1 MKNNDFDFIKNRFD
15 SVEPSMP
22 DSLNKEILRQKI
34 SSNEEHKTIKFE
46 QKKNYFK
53 PIISAA
59 ACFILI
65 TGIAFAAN
73 SDVFNT
79 EKISGFG
86 NYDEINSKIT
96 ELEKESSVSEGGC
109 GIFNTTLVKDEENVE
124 KPDVVKTD
132 GEYIYCAYFDVE
144 GYTNRNKVY
153 IYKIQ
158 DNESEFVSVIDKLA
172 SDTDGE
178 YSDFYKINTLFV
190 YNNRLVI
197 ILDKSNPMSAD
208 KYKRDFNTT
217 IIKIYDISDKSNPS
231 LITEIEQSGE
241 YNQARM
247 ISGILYLTSDY
258 NVETN
263 DKNYTIPW
271 IKQNEETTYASS
283 KNIVCFE
290 NAKTAQYAVISTI
303 DVETGELSKGL
314 KAVLGGS
321 AKIYCTKDY
330 MYINEYI
337 EGERYG
343 EPERDVTSA
352 MKLNFKNGKFTYA
365 SETEVKQY
373 SNNTI
378 DIGRGDMYDSFL
390 YPFGE
395 YYISLGHD
403 ANDFKDEIILFDKN
417 MKELDSIIFENEC
430 ISVNT
435 NLPRFDK
442 NTNTIT
448 LPANYYDEGIED
460 YHYQGAV
467 VLEITNNKIEINDR
481 IKDSTH
487 IINIDY
493 ENYYYCPQIV
503 YDNCIYSIYINNN
516 APDNKKLKVF
526 SYKF

>member
-1 MKNNDFDFIKNRFD
+1 MITKYTYGNPFQTDA
-15 SVEPSMP
+15 VV
-22 DSLNKEILRQKI
+22 QKLEVQNGDVPYFTVAKTEEQLQFEYTLE
-34 SSNEEHKTIKFE
+34 NEEKVYGLGENVRGINKRGWIYKSCCADEPNHLEDRTSLYASHNFLVLDGGKE
-46 QKKNYFK
+46 QFGVFFDY
-53 PIISAA
+53 PGIIT
-59 ACFILI
+59 F
-65 TGIAFAAN
+65 
-73 SDVFNT
+73 DVGYTHLN
-79 EKISGFG
+79 EL
-86 NYDEINSKIT
+86 KIT
-96 ELEKESSVSEGGC
+96 LSEPDADVYIMTGESILDIVKQFRQLIGRSYIPPKWAFGYQQSRWGYMNEADIREVVKGHREKKIPLATSESVNIDVIE
-109 GIFNTTLVKDEENVE
+109 TTLKGSRFMFNGVE
-124 KPDVVKTD
+124 
-132 GEYIYCAYFDVE
+132 
-144 GYTNRNKVY
+144 
-153 IYKIQ
+153 
-158 DNESEFVSVIDKLA
+158 IDLP
-172 SDTDGE
+172 
-178 YSDFYKINTLFV
+178 L
-190 YNNRLVI
+190 
-197 ILDKSNPMSAD
+197 
-208 KYKRDFNTT
+208 
-217 IIKIYDISDKSNPS
+217 
-231 LITEIEQSGE
+231 SGDH
-241 YNQARM
+241 Q
-247 ISGILYLTSDY
+247 L
-258 NVETN
+258 
-263 DKNYTIPW
+263 
-271 IKQNEETTYASS
+271 
-283 KNIVCFE
+283 E

-343 EPERDVTSA
+343 EPERDVTFA
-352 MKLNFKNGKFTYA
+352 MKLNLKNGKFTYA

-503 YDNCIYSIYINNN
+503 YDDCIYSIYINNN

>member
-65 TGIAFAAN
+65 AGIAFAAN

-86 NYDEINSKIT
+86 NYDEVNSKIT

-330 MYINEYI
+330 MCINEYI

-352 MKLNFKNGKFTYA
+352 MKLNFKNGKFTYRQGHGRIPRHEQSRPRCA
-365 SETEVKQY
+365 RPRLRQVK
-373 SNNTI
+373 N
-378 DIGRGDMYDSFL
+378 G
-390 YPFGE
+390 
-395 YYISLGHD
+395 
-403 ANDFKDEIILFDKN
+403 KN
-417 MKELDSIIFENEC
+417 SR
-430 ISVNT
+430 
-435 NLPRFDK
+435 LP
-442 NTNTIT
+442 
-448 LPANYYDEGIED
+448 
-460 YHYQGAV
+460 
-467 VLEITNNKIEINDR
+467 VLEACCFLISGWRCGKRPPPRTMPRRKR
-481 IKDSTH
+481 QWLRPA
-487 IINIDY
+487 
-493 ENYYYCPQIV
+493 CRACCQ
-503 YDNCIYSIYINNN
+503 
-516 APDNKKLKVF
+516 APAAWPPVPPHTARTAP
-526 SYKF
+526 

>member
-1 MKNNDFDFIKNRFD
+1 MRNNDFDFIKNKFD
-15 SVEPSMP
+15 NAQP
-22 DSLNKEILRQKI
+22 DIPEDLNKDLLKQRIL
-34 SSNEEHKTIKFE
+34 SMDGHKTIKLK
-46 QKKNYFK
+46 QKKSHIKQFVY
-53 PIISAA
+53 AA
-59 ACFILI
+59 ACFVLI
-65 TGIAFAAN
+65 CGVAFAAN
-73 SDVFNT
+73 SNMFNADR
-79 EKISGFG
+79 ISGFG
-86 NYDEINSKIT
+86 DYDEINSKIT
-96 ELEKESSVSEGGC
+96 ELKKESSVSDGGG

-144 GYTNRNKVY
+144 GYTNRNKAY

-172 SDTDGE
+172 PDADNE
-178 YSDFYKINTLFV
+178 YADSYRINNLLV
-190 YNNRLVI
+190 YSNRLVI
-197 ILDKSNPMSAD
+197 ILDKTNPMSAD

-217 IIKIYDISDKSNPS
+217 IVKIYDVSDKSNPS

-271 IKQNEETTYASS
+271 IKQNKETTYASS
-283 KNIVCFE
+283 KDIVCFE

-365 SETEVKQY
+365 SGEEIKKY
-373 SNNTI
+373 SNNII
-378 DIGRGDMYDSFL
+378 DIGENSYSGILYDI
-390 YPFGE
+390 GE
-395 YYISLGHD
+395 NLLSIGTDLVN
-403 ANDFKDEIILFDKN
+403 AQDEIILYDKN
-417 MKELDSIIFENEC
+417 LNELDRIVFENKH
-430 ISVNT
+430 VLT
-435 NLPRFDK
+435 NSDWLAMDK
-442 NTNTIT
+442 EKNIYALSAYFADDSRRYYGVITFKIDNNRIVITNEFKNNDDD
-448 LPANYYDEGIED
+448 LM
-460 YHYQGAV
+460 YQG
-467 VLEITNNKIEINDR
+467 KCM
-481 IKDSTH
+481 
-487 IINIDY
+487 IIDD
-493 ENYYYCPQIV
+493 CV
-503 YDNCIYSIYINNN
+503 YSIDINVD
-516 APDNKKLKVF
+516 APDEEKLKVF
-526 SYKF
+526 VYKY